1 MYGTPMPNG
10 RVRRAETP
18 TSSNRCLRRI
28 SKDLKRS
35 AQAFRQS
42 RERLHEAVQEYAQRL
57 STTVDIFTK
66 TEESQM
72 DAINDAQAKVA
83 AAPSADSTGHA
94 SASGMA
100 KIITLDESSSDGGS
114 VSAGSSSSE

>member
-1 MYGTPMPNG
+1 M
-10 RVRRAETP
+10 
-18 TSSNRCLRRI
+18 SSI
-28 SKDLKRS
+28 
-35 AQAFRQS
+35 AY
-42 RERLHEAVQEYAQRL
+42 EAVQEYAQRL